1 MSDTDARDGE
11 GYWAHASWTLSNG
24 KMDNEVGAQ
33 TLSVGASMC
42 GIDIS
47 TGHMCK
53 CIGGWVQPDVKE
65 NDENREGCAPAKL
78 LGHLLIY
85 LHGC

>member
-1 MSDTDARDGE
+1 MSEADARDGE
-11 GYWAHASWTLSNG
+11 GYRAHARWTLLNG
-24 KMDNEVGAQ
+24 KKDNEVGAQ

-53 CIGGWVQPDVKE
+53 CTGGVGTTRCE
-65 NDENREGCAPAKL
+65 REQ
-78 LGHLLIY
+78 
-85 LHGC
+85 